1 MQKLIFLL
9 IFILL
14 QPKLS
19 GQDKSSEKEI
29 SYYKA
34 EYYRINKK
42 FEKALPLYLSLLKQG
57 LDNANIKYKT
67 GITYL
72 YIQGGK
78 EQSIPYLLS
87 ASEKVTYKYKN
98 GSSFK
103 EKKAPEEVFL
113 YLGDAYLK
121 NNEIDKAIQSYKLY
135 KETTQRNKNQ
145 EVINKRLES
154 CLLAKEFQ
162 KNPRTISFLKLPLE
176 TPDQFNFNLAISH
189 DGSSLVYNSKRKGYI
204 AIYYATKKNQRWSKP
219 RNISLE
225 VESDGDYLVS
235 SISGDGKKV
244 YLINQELDDDDIF
257 VSNLS
262 KGRWSKAISMGNKVN
277 SVYNETHATIS
288 SNGKY
293 LYIVSDRPGGTGGS
307 DIYHLTYNE
316 SGNWGQIKNLGQG
329 INTKNN
335 EATPFLNIAEDTLFF
350 SSQGHNTMGGFD
362 IFSVSLKNDSSIV
375 QIKNAG
381 FPINST
387 DDDLFFTPGY
397 SDTIGFM
404 SRADTTD
411 GPGQSI
417 YMLGHFSKNTIKE
430 YRLKVQLIAE
440 DNSNIIFNQL
450 VIQVKSESG
459 DPIIPTMTPDQ
470 NGEFSIKLP
479 KGTYILSISGNNIYP
494 KVKLFKINEA
504 ASQLNK
510 MHIEISSSDKP
521 FKRNSYQIPVIYF
534 GYNRTELSQESK
546 NELNTLLTALN
557 EYSEVNIMIT
567 GYTDGNG
574 SPDYNKSISR
584 KRAASV
590 MNYLVLN
597 GVKAQRISIL
607 AKGENDPVATNK
619 LSNGKDNPE
628 GRKMNRR
635 VSFSFSGKGS
645 ENLKTKQ

>member
-1 MQKLIFLL
+1 MQKFIFLL
-9 IFILL
+9 IFILF
-14 QPKLS
+14 QAELS

-34 EYYRINKK
+34 EYYRSNNK
-42 FEKALPLYLSLLKQG
+42 FEKALPLYLSLLEQG
-57 LDNANIKYKT
+57 IDNANIRYKT

-72 YIQGGK
+72 YIQGKK
-78 EQSIPYLLS
+78 ELSIPYLLS
-87 ASEKVTYKYKN
+87 ASEKVTHKYKN

-103 EKKAPEEVFL
+103 EKKAPEEVFV

-121 NNEIDKAIQSYKLY
+121 NNEIDKALHFYKRY
-135 KETTQRNKNQ
+135 KETTRRNKDQ
-145 EVINKRLES
+145 EVIDKRIKS

-162 KNPRTISFLKLPLE
+162 KDPQTISFLKLPLE
-176 TPDQFNFNLAISH
+176 TPDHFNFNPAISP
-189 DGSSLVYNSKRKGYI
+189 DGNSLIYNSKRKGYI
-204 AIYYATKKNQRWSKP
+204 AIYYARKKYNKWSKP

-244 YLINQELDDDDIF
+244 FLINQELDDDDIF
-257 VSNLS
+257 ISNLS
-262 KGRWSKAISMGNKVN
+262 KGRWSKAVSMGNKVN
-277 SVYNETHATIS
+277 SIYNETHATIS
-288 SNGKY
+288 SNGEY

-307 DIYHLTYNE
+307 DIYYLTSDEN
-316 SGNWGQIKNLGQG
+316 GNWAQIKNLGKS

-362 IFSVSLKNDSSIV
+362 IFSVSLGNDSSGV
-375 QIKNAG
+375 QIKNIG

-387 DDDLFFTPGY
+387 DDDLFFIPGH

-404 SRADTTD
+404 SRADTANE
-411 GPGQSI
+411 PRQSI
-417 YMLGHFSKNTIKE
+417 YMLGHFSKNTIKS
-430 YRLKVQLIAE
+430 YRLRVQLIAE
-440 DNSNIIFNQL
+440 DNSNIIFNKL
-450 VIQVKSESG
+450 ALQVKSESG
-459 DPIIPTMTPDQ
+459 DLIIPTIAPDQ
-470 NGEFSIKLP
+470 NGKFSITLP

-494 KVKLFKINEA
+494 KVKLFKINKA

-510 MHIEISSSDKP
+510 MQIEILSSDKP
-521 FKRNSYQIPVIYF
+521 LKRNSYQIPVIYF
-534 GYNRTELSQESK
+534 GYNKTELSQESK
-546 NELNTLLTALN
+546 NELNTILKALN
-557 EYSEVNIMIT
+557 EYPEVNIIIT

-574 SPDYNKSISR
+574 SPDYNKKISQ

-590 MNYLVLN
+590 RSYLVLN

-645 ENLKTKQ
+645 DNLKTKQ